1 MREPG
6 LHQGIV
12 PFPSINRWLLRAP
25 SQGLQPTGQVVR
37 MIAHP
42 KGHQNHCADAQERPL
57 LRVEASFESTFF
69 EDRQHVLPLRT
80 AQAGGTAGNRACVQA
95 GHVAL
100 RLVELLSPCA
110 DGHPTDA
117 QSAGNVGVGELS
129 GLEQPAGFQASF
141 FTLTTGEV
149 SRAPDH
155 GHQL

>member
-6 LHQGIV
+6 PHQGVI
-12 PFPSINRWLLRAP
+12 PFPRIDRWLLWAP

-42 KGHQNHCADAQERPL
+42 KGHQNHGADAQERPP
-57 LRVEASFESTFF
+57 LRVEASFESTFV

-100 RLVELLSPCA
+100 MLVELVSPFA

-117 QSAGNVGVGELS
+117 QSAGHVGVGELS
-129 GLEQPAGFQASF
+129 GLK
-141 FTLTTGEV
+141 
-149 SRAPDH
+149 
-155 GHQL
+155 